1 MTAIFYSYKTGIL
14 SFTDISFFRINMDL
28 KDYGILRF
36 VYLILFVYICLNNQ
50 KIKKMTAHEFNNNL
64 VQMKS
69 NLQRFAMSLT
79 SDRDTALDL
88 VQDTYLKAITY
99 KDKFVDYSN
108 LKAWVFTIMKNTFI
122 NNYRRNVKENT
133 IIDGT
138 QDLYYLNMPHDK
150 GFVSPESNYAQAEI
164 EKAIDSLS
172 DDFRIPFRM
181 HIDGFK
187 YHEIADKLGLKIGT
201 VKSRIF
207 FTRQK
212 LMLILKDYDS

>member
-1 MTAIFYSYKTGIL
+1 MTA
-14 SFTDISFFRINMDL
+14 
-28 KDYGILRF
+28 
-36 VYLILFVYICLNNQ
+36 Q
-50 KIKKMTAHEFNNNL
+50 EFNSSL
-64 VQMKS
+64 IEMKS

-99 KDKFVDYSN
+99 KEKFVDYTN

-150 GFVSPESNYAQAEI
+150 GFISPESNYAQGEI
-164 EKAIDSLS
+164 EKAIESLS
-172 DDFRIPFRM
+172 DEFRIPFKM
-181 HIDGFK
+181 HIEGFK
-187 YHEIADKLGLKIGT
+187 YHEIGDKLGLKIGT

-212 LMLILKDYDS
+212 LMHMLSDYSR

>member
-1 MTAIFYSYKTGIL
+1 
-14 SFTDISFFRINMDL
+14 
-28 KDYGILRF
+28 
-36 VYLILFVYICLNNQ
+36 
-50 KIKKMTAHEFNNNL
+50 MTAHEFNNSL
-64 VQMKS
+64 IEMKG

-79 SDRDTALDL
+79 SDRDSALDL

-99 KDKFVDYSN
+99 KDKFVDYTN

-138 QDLYYLNMPHDK
+138 QDLYFLNMPHDK
-150 GFVSPESNYAQAEI
+150 GSISPESSYAEEEI
-164 EKAIDSLS
+164 QKAIDSLS

-187 YHEIADKLGLKIGT
+187 YHEIAETLHLKIGT

-212 LMLILKDYDS
+212 LMLKLKDYNG

>member
-1 MTAIFYSYKTGIL
+1 MTIYNANRFKGL
-14 SFTDISFFRINMDL
+14 TDIKICISFI
-28 KDYGILRF
+28 GCI
-36 VYLILFVYICLNNQ
+36 YLYHNQ
-50 KIKKMTAHEFNNNL
+50 KIKTMTAHEFNNSL
-64 VQMKS
+64 IEMKS

-79 SDRDTALDL
+79 SDRDSALDL
-88 VQDTYLKAITY
+88 VQDTYLKAIIY
-99 KDKFVDYSN
+99 KEKFVDYTN

-150 GFVSPESNYAQAEI
+150 GFISPESKYAQDEI

-172 DDFRIPFRM
+172 NEFRVPFRM

>member
-1 MTAIFYSYKTGIL
+1 MTTF
-14 SFTDISFFRINMDL
+14 
-28 KDYGILRF
+28 
-36 VYLILFVYICLNNQ
+36 
-50 KIKKMTAHEFNNNL
+50 EFNNHL
-64 VQMKS
+64 IGMKP
-69 NLQRFAMSLT
+69 NLQRVSMSLT

-99 KDKFVDYSN
+99 KDKFVDYTN

-122 NNYRRNVKENT
+122 NNYRRNIKEDT

-138 QDLYYLNMPHDK
+138 QDLYYLNQPHDK
-150 GFVSPESNYAQAEI
+150 GFISPESNYAENEI
-164 EKAIDSLS
+164 EKAIDSLE

-181 HIDGFK
+181 HIDGYK
-187 YHEIADKLGLKIGT
+187 YKEIAEELGLKIGT

-212 LMLILKDYDS
+212 LMHMVKDYAV